1 MTTTPC
7 TGCAVQH
14 GTHQPAEAVHQISE
28 PKTQQRE
35 ALRLAD
41 ELGMW
46 HCPPSH
52 ILDKAAAELRRQHAR
67 IVELEAQLAEV
78 NHPTQ
83 QGLDAPIIQALAAG
97 ISIQQWQSSVEILIG
112 SSDLL
117 VRAIASGKETRI
129 ELIRRAVSEA
139 IASQAKHGAQA

>member
-7 TGCAVQH
+7 QACAVQQ
-14 GTHQPAEAVHQISE
+14 GTHQPAEAVHQIAE
-28 PKTQQRE
+28 PKTQQPDV
-35 ALRLAD
+35 LLLAD
-41 ELGMW
+41 WLNQGGW
-46 HCPPSH
+46 PSYVPQE
-52 ILDKAAAELRRQHAR
+52 AAAELRRQHAR

-97 ISIQQWQSSVEILIG
+97 NSIQQWQSSVEILIG